1 MSKARWIG
9 LGLGAFLVLAMLG
22 VLAWSGLSVLNT
34 AGSVIAQGNPTPTP
48 AKGGVI
54 GDTFWNL
61 LAQKLGLNA
70 DTLKSKAIE
79 TRKDML
85 DTAVKDGLL
94 TQDQADKLKER
105 LNSNNLIA
113 PIPLPRGK
121 PGAPFTGPKGA
132 PNGKPGV
139 PFFGHGVEGLNTL
152 EAVAKVLNL
161 STTDLLTQLKGGK
174 TLADVAKAQNVDE
187 AKVKQAIIDTE
198 SAQIDRAVT
207 DGVIT
212 KEQGDK
218 LKANLTPDKIDLSHP
233 GFGFYHRFGH

>member
-9 LGLGAFLVLAMLG
+9 LGLGAVLVLAMMG

-34 AGSVIAQGNPTPTP
+34 AGSVVAQGNPTPTP

-61 LAQKLGLNA
+61 LAQKLGISA

-85 DTAVKDGLL
+85 NTAVKDGLL
-94 TQDQADKLKER
+94 TQDQANLLKDR
-105 LNSNNLIA
+105 LNSNNLVA
-113 PIPLPRGK
+113 PIPLPRGNR
-121 PGAPFTGPKGA
+121 GPFMGPKGA
-132 PNGKPGV
+132 PNVKPGGH
-139 PFFGHGVEGLNTL
+139 FFGPGVGNVNSL

-161 STTDLLTQLKGGK
+161 STTDLLTQLRGGK

-187 AKVKQAIIDTE
+187 AKVKQAIIDAE

-207 DGVIT
+207 DGILT
-212 KEQGDK
+212 KDQGDK
-218 LKANLTPDKIDLSHP
+218 LKAALTPDKIDLTRN
-233 GFGFYHRFGH
+233 GFGFYHHFGK